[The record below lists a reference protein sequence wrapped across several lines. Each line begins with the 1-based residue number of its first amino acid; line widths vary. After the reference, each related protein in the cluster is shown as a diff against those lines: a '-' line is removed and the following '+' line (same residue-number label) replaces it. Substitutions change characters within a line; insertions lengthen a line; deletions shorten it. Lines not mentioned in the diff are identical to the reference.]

1 LHIPTD
7 QLVAALVAIS
17 FAAGLNVYATLAT
30 LGLLSHFGVFPLPPG
45 LHLLGSWYVIAASV
59 ALFAIEFVADK
70 IPYFDLI
77 WNALHTFV
85 RVPLAALVAY
95 RATATLSPWEQ
106 ILATTV
112 GGGIALAAHGGKT
125 AARAAVTPSP
135 EPVSNS
141 ALSVGEDV
149 VAVSL
154 TWFATKHPYM
164 AAGLALI
171 LVVIVVALI
180 RWVVRALRALFRG
193 AERRL
198 SPGTHELR
206 GDSRG
211 PSTS

>member
-1 LHIPTD
+1 M
-7 QLVAALVAIS
+7 
-17 FAAGLNVYATLAT
+17 
-30 LGLLSHFGVFPLPPG
+30 
-45 LHLLGSWYVIAASV
+45 LGSWYVIAASL

-164 AAGLALI
+164 AAG
-171 LVVIVVALI
+171 V
-180 RWVVRALRALFRG
+180 G
-193 AERRL
+193 AGL
-198 SPGTHELR
+198 GGDCGGADSL
-206 GDSRG
+206 GDSRVACAVSG
-211 PSTS
+211 RGAAVVAGAHECVETQGVLRLRDWSRFAFPVTSLRSDLL